1 MKSKS
6 LFIVVFVSGVILGMK
21 AQPSPSNNNQASK
34 WSETEET
41 ILKRMAMLQDRWDH
55 LPTPDSVDALSKQI
69 EAQVGIENILITYRQ
84 SQQAKYGQF
93 VPSAATLIVGLL
105 GVVGTFWGKALKAL
119 REALTTV
126 EAGKL

>member
-1 MKSKS
+1 MN
-6 LFIVVFVSGVILGMK
+6 
-21 AQPSPSNNNQASK
+21 AQPSPPNNQVSK

-93 VPSAATLIVGLL
+93 EPSAATLIVGLL
-105 GVVGTFWGKALKAL
+105 GVIGTFGGKVLKAL
-119 REALTTV
+119 REALTMV
-126 EAGKL
+126 GAGKL